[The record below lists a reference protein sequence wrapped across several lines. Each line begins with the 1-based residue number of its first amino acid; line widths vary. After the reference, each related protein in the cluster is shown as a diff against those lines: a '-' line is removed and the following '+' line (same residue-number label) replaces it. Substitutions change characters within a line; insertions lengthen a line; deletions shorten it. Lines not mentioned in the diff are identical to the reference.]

1 MSHTTRLLVEE
12 ITVSLSHQWK
22 NPKGN
27 MTRISFQNWEQ
38 SPAGYLIK
46 FGEFFLRTL
55 KCFIHANGALSF
67 SLLFLTASVLLIH
80 ATPLPSGSSE
90 CQKLIYE
97 NINTGDTNGICSDAL
112 MSLWNAFSNHPHPTK
127 PLYRKYILSHSHCL
141 HSLLFTT
148 DQTVFFI

>member
-1 MSHTTRLLVEE
+1 
-12 ITVSLSHQWK
+12 
-22 NPKGN
+22 

-112 MSLWNAFSNHPHPTK
+112 MSL
-127 PLYRKYILSHSHCL
+127 
-141 HSLLFTT
+141 
-148 DQTVFFI
+148 